1 MDKSLIIPKQIVTV
15 NSSNDILK
23 NVAVEIIDNKI
34 NDIIDLPKVT
44 IEHYEGIVHYFPSY
58 TLIPG
63 LIQTHLHL
71 CQTLFRGLADDL
83 ELLDWLQ
90 LKIFPY
96 ENAHNKESLRVSA
109 KLGIQELQT
118 SGTTTILDM
127 GTIRN
132 QEVIFDELINSGM
145 RAIAG
150 KCMMDYNDLFPD
162 LKETTEE
169 SLKSSYE
176 LAKEFHNAENGRI
189 KYGFAPRFV
198 LSCSDNLLRE
208 TNSMAKEFKGS
219 IFHTHASENKKE
231 IEEVRKKFS
240 KDNIE
245 FLNSLNVLDDNAVL
259 AHCIHLEESEINI
272 LKSTDAR
279 VSHCPSSNLKLGSGI
294 ADIPKF
300 LREGI
305 KVSLGTDAASCN
317 NNLTLFTEMHLAAL
331 LQKQKYGAAAMDA
344 QKVFRLA
351 TIEGARA
358 LNLDNEIGSIDV
370 GKKADLVLIDLENPG
385 FSMAEDNNSIY
396 SDLVYSN
403 CKGNVKEVM
412 IDGDW
417 VVKGG
422 ESLCYIPEELCIDGK
437 NELEKLLRRL

>member
-245 FLNSLNVLDDNAVL
+245 YLNSLNVLDDNAVL

-358 LNLDNEIGSIDV
+358 LNLDNEIGSIDI